1 MGYDE
6 ARAPETGGFVKL
18 GCHDVIPLLGAW
30 LDRELGSDDAAR
42 VEGHVMD
49 CPACS
54 DRMALFAAQGEALRV
69 VMTARASASADLSA
83 LSRSVLAQVQ
93 ERKQRR
99 WALRRPAAVRVLRPV
114 AAAMAMAAAGAGGCL
129 GLRPLSQP
137 PAEAPLPVRVASID
151 EVDFRGAQGF
161 VLQSGPTS
169 IIWLREGTAR

>member
-6 ARAPETGGFVKL
+6 ARAPESGGFVKL
-18 GCHDVIPLLGAW
+18 GCPDVIPLLGAW

-69 VMTARASASADLSA
+69 AMTARASASGDLSA
-83 LSRSVLAQVQ
+83 LTRSILAQVEQ
-93 ERKQRR
+93 RKQPRV
-99 WALRRPAAVRVLRPV
+99 LRRPLAVFLRPA
-114 AAAMAMAAAGAGGCL
+114 AAAMAVAAAVAGVAV
-129 GLRPLSQP
+129 GLRTFSPP
-137 PAEAPLPVRVASID
+137 PAEAPLPVLVASID

-161 VLQSGPTS
+161 VLQSGLTS

>member
-1 MGYDE
+1 
-6 ARAPETGGFVKL
+6 VKL
-18 GCHDVIPLLGAW
+18 GCRDVIPLLGAW

-42 VEGHVMD
+42 VEGHVME

-69 VMTARASASADLSA
+69 AMTARAGASADLSA
-83 LSRSVLAQVQ
+83 LTRSVLAQVD

-99 WALRRPAAVRVLRPV
+99 VLRRPVAVLMRPIAVAMALAAAV
-114 AAAMAMAAAGAGGCL
+114 AGVTV
-129 GLRPLSQP
+129 GLRTFSQP

-169 IIWLREGTAR
+169 IIWLREGTGR

>member
-6 ARAPETGGFVKL
+6 ARAPESGGFVKL
-18 GCHDVIPLLGAW
+18 GCKDVIPLLGAW

-69 VMTARASASADLSA
+69 AMTAHAAASTDLSA
-83 LSRSVLAQVQ
+83 LTRSVLAQVE

-99 WALRRPAAVRVLRPV
+99 WAVRRPV
-114 AAAMAMAAAGAGGCL
+114 AALVRRTAATMALAAAVAGVAI
-129 GLRPLSQP
+129 GLRTFSQP

>member
-6 ARAPETGGFVKL
+6 ARAPETGGFVKQ
-18 GCHDVIPLLGAW
+18 GCPDVIPLLGAW

-69 VMTARASASADLSA
+69 AMTARASASADLSA
-83 LSRSVLAQVQ
+83 LTKSVLAQVE

-99 WALRRPAAVRVLRPV
+99 VVRRPVAAFLRPAAVAMAL
-114 AAAMAMAAAGAGGCL
+114 AAAVAGVAI
-129 GLRPLSQP
+129 GLRTSTPPPL
-137 PAEAPLPVRVASID
+137 EAPLPMRVASID

-161 VLQSGPTS
+161 VVQSGPTS

>member
-1 MGYDE
+1 MGYDQT
-6 ARAPETGGFVKL
+6 RAPETGGFVKL
-18 GCHDVIPLLGAW
+18 GCRDVIPLLGAW

-42 VEGHVMD
+42 VEGHVME

-69 VMTARASASADLSA
+69 AMSARAAASADLPA
-83 LSRSVLAQVQ
+83 LTRSVLSQVEEQ
-93 ERKQRR
+93 KQRKV
-99 WALRRPAAVRVLRPV
+99 VRRPV
-114 AAAMAMAAAGAGGCL
+114 AVLARPVAVAMALAAAVAGVAI
-129 GLRPLSQP
+129 GLRTFSQP

>member
-1 MGYDE
+1 M
-6 ARAPETGGFVKL
+6 KL

-30 LDRELGSDDAAR
+30 LDRELASDDAAR

-69 VMTARASASADLSA
+69 AMTARAAASADPSA
-83 LSRSVLAQVQ
+83 LTRSVLAQVA

-99 WALRRPAAVRVLRPV
+99 VARRPV
-114 AAAMAMAAAGAGGCL
+114 AVLMRPVAVAMALAAGVAGVTI
-129 GLRPLSQP
+129 GLRSFSP
-137 PAEAPLPVRVASID
+137 PPVEAPLPVRVAWID

>member
-1 MGYDE
+1 MGYDDS
-6 ARAPETGGFVKL
+6 RAPESGGFVKL
-18 GCHDVIPLLGAW
+18 GCRDVIPLLGAW

-42 VEGHVMD
+42 VEGHVME

-69 VMTARASASADLSA
+69 AMTARSDASADPSA
-83 LSRSVLAQVQ
+83 LTRSVLAQIEEQ
-93 ERKQRR
+93 KQRR
-99 WALRRPAAVRVLRPV
+99 IVRRRPV
-114 AAAMAMAAAGAGGCL
+114 AVLMRPVAVGMALAAAVAGVAI
-129 GLRPLSQP
+129 GLRPFSQP
-137 PAEAPLPVRVASID
+137 PVEAPLPVRVASID

>member
-1 MGYDE
+1 M
-6 ARAPETGGFVKL
+6 KL
-18 GCHDVIPLLGAW
+18 GCRDVIPLLGAW

-42 VEGHVMD
+42 VEGHVME

-69 VMTARASASADLSA
+69 AMSARAAGSADLPA
-83 LSRSVLAQVQ
+83 LTRSVLAQVEEQ
-93 ERKQRR
+93 KQRKV
-99 WALRRPAAVRVLRPV
+99 VRRPV
-114 AAAMAMAAAGAGGCL
+114 AVLARPVAVAMALAAAVAGVAI
-129 GLRPLSQP
+129 GLRTFSQP

>member
-18 GCHDVIPLLGAW
+18 GCQDVIPLLGAW

-42 VEGHVMD
+42 VEGHVME

-69 VMTARASASADLSA
+69 SITARAAASTDLSA
-83 LSRSVLAQVQ
+83 LSRSILAQVEEQ
-93 ERKQRR
+93 KQRR
-99 WALRRPAAVRVLRPV
+99 VVRRRPIAVLVRPV
-114 AAAMAMAAAGAGGCL
+114 AAAMALAAAVAGVAI
-129 GLRPLSQP
+129 GLRTFSRP
-137 PAEAPLPVRVASID
+137 PVDAPLPVRVASID

>member
-69 VMTARASASADLSA
+69 AMTARASASADISA
-83 LSRSVLAQVQ
+83 LTRSVLAQVA

-99 WALRRPAAVRVLRPV
+99 WVVRRPVATLVRRPV
-114 AAAMAMAAAGAGGCL
+114 AAAMALAAAVAGVAI
-129 GLRPLSQP
+129 GLRTFSQP
-137 PAEAPLPVRVASID
+137 PAEAPLPMRVASID

-169 IIWLREGTAR
+169 IIWLREGTVR

>member
-1 MGYDE
+1 MGYDQT
-6 ARAPETGGFVKL
+6 RAPETGGFVKL
-18 GCHDVIPLLGAW
+18 GCRDVIPLLGAW

-42 VEGHVMD
+42 VEGHVME

-69 VMTARASASADLSA
+69 AMSARAAASADLPA
-83 LSRSVLAQVQ
+83 LTRSVLSQVEEQ
-93 ERKQRR
+93 KQRKV
-99 WALRRPAAVRVLRPV
+99 VRRPV
-114 AAAMAMAAAGAGGCL
+114 AVLARPVAVAMALAAAVAGVAI
-129 GLRPLSQP
+129 GLRTFSPP

>member
-6 ARAPETGGFVKL
+6 ARAPESGGFVKL
-18 GCHDVIPLLGAW
+18 GCPDVIPLLGAW

-69 VMTARASASADLSA
+69 AMTARASASGDLSA
-83 LSRSVLAQVQ
+83 LTRSILAQVEQ
-93 ERKQRR
+93 RKQPRVLRR
-99 WALRRPAAVRVLRPV
+99 PLAVLRPAAVAMAV
-114 AAAMAMAAAGAGGCL
+114 AAAVAGVAV
-129 GLRPLSQP
+129 GLRTFSPP
-137 PAEAPLPVRVASID
+137 PAEAPLPVLVASID

-161 VLQSGPTS
+161 VLQSGLTS

>member
-1 MGYDE
+1 MGYDQT
-6 ARAPETGGFVKL
+6 RAPETGGFVKL
-18 GCHDVIPLLGAW
+18 GCRDVIPLLGAW

-42 VEGHVMD
+42 VEGHVME

-69 VMTARASASADLSA
+69 AMSARAAASADLPA
-83 LSRSVLAQVQ
+83 LTRSVLAQVEEQ
-93 ERKQRR
+93 KQRKV
-99 WALRRPAAVRVLRPV
+99 VRRPV
-114 AAAMAMAAAGAGGCL
+114 AVLARPVAVAMALAAAVAGVAI
-129 GLRPLSQP
+129 GLRTFSQP

>member
-1 MGYDE
+1 MGYDQT
-6 ARAPETGGFVKL
+6 RAPETGGFVKL
-18 GCHDVIPLLGAW
+18 GCRDVIPLLGAW
-30 LDRELGSDDAAR
+30 LDRELGSEDAAR
-42 VEGHVMD
+42 VEGHVME

-69 VMTARASASADLSA
+69 AMTARAAASADLSA
-83 LSRSVLAQVQ
+83 LTRSVLAQAAEQ
-93 ERKQRR
+93 KPRR
-99 WALRRPAAVRVLRPV
+99 VVRRPV
-114 AAAMAMAAAGAGGCL
+114 AVLVRPVAVAMALAAAVAGVAI
-129 GLRPLSQP
+129 GLRTFSQP

>member
-1 MGYDE
+1 
-6 ARAPETGGFVKL
+6 VKL
-18 GCHDVIPLLGAW
+18 GCRDVIPLLGAW

-42 VEGHVMD
+42 VEGHVME

-69 VMTARASASADLSA
+69 AMTARSTASADPSA
-83 LSRSVLAQVQ
+83 LTRSILAQIEEQ
-93 ERKQRR
+93 KQRR
-99 WALRRPAAVRVLRPV
+99 IVRRRPV
-114 AAAMAMAAAGAGGCL
+114 AALMRPVAVGMALAAAVAGVAI
-129 GLRPLSQP
+129 GLRTFSQP
-137 PAEAPLPVRVASID
+137 PVEAPLPVRVASID